1 MNGTTHSGQGF
12 VMLCESHSLHRNAPP
27 RQLVMSYKN
36 NNVGYQLYIQILAQY
51 NSEVLHA
58 CRRERVR
65 ALTAWVSHV
74 SNFCCRRHRVPD
86 TSCVIEPEV
95 RVYAHGQ
102 R

>member
-27 RQLVMSYKN
+27 RQLAMSCKD

-58 CRRERVR
+58 YRRGREC
-65 ALTAWVSHV
+65 ALTASVSHV
-74 SNFCCRRHRVPD
+74 SNLCRRRHPRPGYVVCD
-86 TSCVIEPEV
+86 
-95 RVYAHGQ
+95 
-102 R
+102 

>member
-12 VMLCESHSLHRNAPP
+12 VMLSESHSLHRNASP
-27 RQLVMSYKN
+27 RQLVMSCKI

-58 CRRERVR
+58 YRRERVC
-65 ALTAWVSHV
+65 ALTAGFLTSAISAAAVT
-74 SNFCCRRHRVPD
+74 RVPD